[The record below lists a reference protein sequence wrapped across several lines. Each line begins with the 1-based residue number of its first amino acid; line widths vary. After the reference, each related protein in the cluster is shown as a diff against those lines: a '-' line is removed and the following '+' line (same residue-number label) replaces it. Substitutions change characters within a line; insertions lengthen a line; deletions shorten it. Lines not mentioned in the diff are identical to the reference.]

1 MDRPTDHRTI
11 DHRTVVMTEPTG
23 AGDPPPTWEAP
34 RQGHWRRDFRLGEWL
49 ADPVTPLFATWFL
62 PEAEAGFDDAI
73 FDYWG
78 ARMALPLHVIVNGWY
93 YTNPGKMAT
102 PVRTTLRHPVR
113 LFRWGFAFAT
123 IVSHPERG
131 ERAMA
136 VPAAAHY
143 ESTLLPAYRSVVDA
157 ATGTVGEASPA
168 ELVTLVDQ
176 VTHAAGGLLL
186 PLAEV
191 LGFASKA
198 ELSLAAFHRKHLEGT
213 GNGGHQPLL
222 AGLGEARTPRNHA
235 VTSIDW
241 SQPTLGELDATPA
254 PPSHSAHATLVAT
267 RREAETACRHALA
280 DEPDL
285 LAAFERRLDLAQR
298 YAVVRED
305 MADELTIG
313 WPVLRHA
320 LHRLGEHLVA
330 TDAVDDRDDVFFCE
344 HDEVTAAATGGPT
357 RNLRPAV
364 ATRREQWQHQRTLDA
379 PLAIGKLTAPMR
391 RAAELREQF
400 RSNAITDDHLL
411 VGVPGSPGR
420 ATGPARVVLGPDD
433 FDRVEPGDVL
443 VAPMTTP
450 AWTPIFGLVAGIVTD
465 TGSVIAHASMVARE
479 YGIPAVVGTGSATRS
494 LVDGTVI
501 TVDGDRGVVDLP

>member
-1 MDRPTDHRTI
+1 M
-11 DHRTVVMTEPTG
+11 TG
-23 AGDPPPTWEAP
+23 AHEANGATDPEPTWEAP
-34 RQGHWRRDFRLGEWL
+34 RAGHWRRDFRLGEWL
-49 ADPVTPLFATWFL
+49 SDPVTPLFATWFL

-78 ARMALPLHVIVNGWY
+78 ARMALPLHVTVNGWY

-102 PVRTTLRHPVR
+102 PVRTALGHPVR

-131 ERAMA
+131 RRAMA
-136 VPAAAHY
+136 EPAAEHY
-143 ESTLLPAYRSVVDA
+143 ESALLPAYRSVVDA
-157 ATGTVGEASPA
+157 ATATVDRASPV
-168 ELVTLVDQ
+168 ELVSLVDR
-176 VTHAAGGLLL
+176 VSHAAGGLLL

-198 ELSLAAFHRKHLEGT
+198 ELSLAAFHREHLSAIGPD
-213 GNGGHQPLL
+213 GHQPLL
-222 AGLGEARTPRNHA
+222 AGLGEARTPSRHA
-235 VTSIDW
+235 VTAIDW
-241 SQPTLGELDATPA
+241 SQPTLGELDTIPA
-254 PPSHSAHATLVAT
+254 PPGDAARAALVAART
-267 RREAETACRHALA
+267 DAEAACREALA
-280 DEPDL
+280 DRPKL
-285 LAAFERRLDLAQR
+285 LAAFELRLDLAQR

-313 WPVLRHA
+313 WPVLRRA

-330 TDAVDDRDDVFFCE
+330 ADALDEVDDVYFCE
-344 HDEVTAAATGGPT
+344 HDEVVAAASGASTD
-357 RNLRPAV
+357 LRPAV
-364 ATRREQWQHQRTLDA
+364 ATRRAQWQHQRTLDA

-400 RSNAITDDHLL
+400 RSTAVTDDHLL

-479 YGIPAVVGTGSATRS
+479 YGIPAVVGTGSATRG
-494 LVDGTVI
+494 LVDGTVV
-501 TVDGDRGVVDLP
+501 TVDGDRGVVDLAVP